1 MSFYL
6 TLREG
11 PSAATSVPL
20 LVVCDERVI
29 GAFLRELRRMTRAP
43 TRPTAPLPV
52 PHVPPI
58 PLMSPNPAGAPPG
71 TPDTHQ
77 PNDMACSS
85 GGAPSRVVREGQ
97 FQ

>member
-20 LVVCDERVI
+20 LVVCDDRVI

-43 TRPTAPLPV
+43 MRPTAPLPV
-52 PHVPPI
+52 PPI
-58 PLMSPNPAGAPPG
+58 PPVSPIPAGAPPG
-71 TPDTHQ
+71 IPDTHQ
-77 PNDMACSS
+77 PNDVARSS
-85 GGAPSRVVREGQ
+85 GGAPSRVVREGPVQ
-97 FQ
+97 